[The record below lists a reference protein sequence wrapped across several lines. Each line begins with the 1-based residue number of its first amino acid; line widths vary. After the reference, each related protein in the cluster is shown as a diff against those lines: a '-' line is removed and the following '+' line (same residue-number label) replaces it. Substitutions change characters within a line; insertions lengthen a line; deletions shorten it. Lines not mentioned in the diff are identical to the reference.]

1 MRVDVGAIAKG
12 HAVDLIVA
20 DLKNAGA
27 ENFLLDLG
35 GNIYGSGIN
44 MQSNEKWK
52 IGVRNPNKEEEEAVI
67 EVLSV
72 QDMTVTTSGSYERS
86 YTHEGKEYHHLIDP
100 ATLHPGTIY
109 ESVSVISPDGSWG
122 DILSTAFFLTG
133 VDSID
138 AEVSRF
144 ENVEALF
151 ITVDDERVESEG
163 LGVYLIEP

>member
-1 MRVDVGAIAKG
+1 MRFICSRYDCD
-12 HAVDLIVA
+12 HFR
-20 DLKNAGA
+20 
-27 ENFLLDLG
+27 FL
-35 GNIYGSGIN
+35 
-44 MQSNEKWK
+44 W
-52 IGVRNPNKEEEEAVI
+52 RN
-67 EVLSV
+67 
-72 QDMTVTTSGSYERS
+72 
-86 YTHEGKEYHHLIDP
+86 THEGKEYHHLIDP

-122 DILSTAFFLTG
+122 DILSTAFFLTE